1 MTFQQRSEEQQSS
14 YLVVTGVFQ
23 KEDPGGNLA
32 DWRKLKRVSMHGLR
46 KKRAMLL
53 TVKDGKVGKG
63 PSPIGLCN
71 LH

>member
-23 KEDPGGNLA
+23 KEDPGVNLA
-32 DWRKLKRVSMHGLR
+32 DWRKLKSQYAWIT